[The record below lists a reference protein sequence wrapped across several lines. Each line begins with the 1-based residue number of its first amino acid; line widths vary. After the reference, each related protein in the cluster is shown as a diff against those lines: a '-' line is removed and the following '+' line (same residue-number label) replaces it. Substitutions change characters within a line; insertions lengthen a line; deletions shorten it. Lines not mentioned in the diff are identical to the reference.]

1 MPKTVPSTSSE
12 SPDAMHL
19 SGCLVRLYWMG
30 IGNVALL
37 LCAAAILTHRGGFL
51 SVADIVYWVLA
62 ATLGVVR
69 FVDIRKLGGRTAA
82 GEPASAAH
90 WRRYLIFLIVASS
103 IIWGAAHLGAYLELF
118 GV

>member
-19 SGCLVRLYWMG
+19 GGCLIRMYWML
-30 IGNVALL
+30 IGNVALI

-51 SVADIVYWVLA
+51 SVADIVFWVLV
-62 ATLGVVR
+62 ATLGVAR
-69 FVDIRKLGGRTAA
+69 FVDIRRLGGRTAA
-82 GEPASAAH
+82 GNPTSAAH
-90 WRRYLIFLIVASS
+90 WRRYLIFLIVASLV
-103 IIWGAAHLGAYLELF
+103 IWGAVHLGAYLKLF